1 MHFTVL
7 YFKEGA
13 KLEDTSLSSIEED
26 FGEAYCYC
34 CGEREADVMDVC
46 DWFQIGGRWCDILE
60 VVDGATGIV
69 GDPSWCNLDHKKE
82 TNKVSICEVKD
93 LAPSFSNVVE
103 KQIYAV
109 ATETNYFEKWDE
121 ESKVLLSKILNK
133 EVNGVVALIDCH
145 D

>member
-7 YFKEGA
+7 YFKEGL
-13 KLEDTSLSSIEED
+13 KLEDTSLEEIEED

-60 VVDGATGIV
+60 VVDGAKGIT
-69 GDPSWCNLDHKKE
+69 GDPSWCIKDHEVK
-82 TNKVSICEVKD
+82 TNKVSACEVKD
-93 LAPSFSNVVE
+93 LASSFEEVAE
-103 KQIYAV
+103 KNIYAV
-109 ATETNYFEKWDE
+109 ATETNYFENWEDE
-121 ESKVLLSKILNK
+121 FKDLLTKIKNK
-133 EVNGVVALIDCH
+133 EVNGVITLIDCH